1 MKGFINNHKKLELIT
16 LLTLILSILIVIILE
31 LNSIGHEKS
40 SIGVKKAIDEQI
52 SLLTTADEYEKMLD
66 KCKKTVY
73 NDYVTSSNVD
83 TKIVVS
89 DNTFADDI
97 ESSADESD
105 TTFKQVDTIYCN
117 NLLLVS
123 FMNESGELKSVA
135 ATINND
141 TDKIEV
147 VDINKISSFSGLNE
161 YTSSEYLEK
170 IGSNIVSIMESDKAK
185 LDSTD
190 ADKLFT
196 ETGYKDLI
204 AELDENNKIN
214 DISVSFIKIGKSNLD
229 IGYYDRIIVQFTNN
243 EDARNIYIN
252 TIIKID
258 KDGRIFDIDII

>member
-52 SLLTTADEYEKMLD
+52 SLLTT
-66 KCKKTVY
+66 
-73 NDYVTSSNVD
+73 
-83 TKIVVS
+83 
-89 DNTFADDI
+89 
-97 ESSADESD
+97 
-105 TTFKQVDTIYCN
+105 
-117 NLLLVS
+117 
-123 FMNESGELKSVA
+123 
-135 ATINND
+135 

-229 IGYYDRIIVQFTNN
+229 IGYYDRIIAQFTNN

-258 KDGRIFDIDII
+258 KDSRIFDIDII